1 VSATTQDP
9 PPPAGQPSTAGQRP
23 EPPGPPRPADRRPI
37 VPGLVLI
44 AIGSLWLMHVLGVPI
59 VWTILLPVAVVLVG
73 LAVLVGGRSPVTA
86 GLVPLGVVLA
96 IAAGIVTLLPGASSF
111 EAGDRVLV
119 VDDVADLQEVYELG
133 AGQLTLDL
141 RGLELPSGSTEV
153 RVDVGLGDLRIRV
166 PEEATVVVDARVT
179 AGELLAFGTRVDGV
193 GARRQVADAGREG
206 AGTLEIEAQ
215 VGLGTLEVSR

>member
-1 VSATTQDP
+1 VRTTTDP
-9 PPPAGQPSTAGQRP
+9 PPPAASTPAAGGPQGT
-23 EPPGPPRPADRRPI
+23 PGPPRPSDRRPV
-37 VPGLVLI
+37 VPGILLI
-44 AIGSLWLMHVLGVPI
+44 VIGVLWLLHVLGVPI
-59 VWTILLPVAVVLVG
+59 VWTILLPAAVVLVG

-96 IAAGIVTLLPGASSF
+96 IAAGVVTLLPGVSSL

-119 VDDVADLQEVYELG
+119 VRDVADLQEVYELG

-141 RGLELPSGSTEV
+141 RGLDLPPGSTEV

-166 PEEATVVVDARVT
+166 PEEATVVVDGRVT
-179 AGELLAFGTRVDGV
+179 AGELRAFGVRVDGV
-193 GARRQVADAGREG
+193 GAQRQVTDVGREG
-206 AGTLEIEAQ
+206 GGTLEIEAQ

>member
-23 EPPGPPRPADRRPI
+23 EPPGPPRPAGRRPV

-44 AIGSLWLMHVLGVPI
+44 AIGSLWLAHVLGVPI
-59 VWTILLPVAVVLVG
+59 VWTILLPAAVVLVG
-73 LAVLVGGRSPVTA
+73 LAVLVGGSSPVTA

-119 VDDVADLQEVYELG
+119 VDDLADLQEVYELG

-141 RGLELPSGSTEV
+141 RGLELPSGSTDV

-179 AGELLAFGTRVDGV
+179 AGELVAFGTRVDGV
-193 GARRQVADAGREG
+193 GARRQVTDAGREG

>member
-1 VSATTQDP
+1 VRTTMDP
-9 PPPAGQPSTAGQRP
+9 PPPAASTPAAGGPQGT
-23 EPPGPPRPADRRPI
+23 PGPPRPADRRPV
-37 VPGLVLI
+37 VPGIVLI
-44 AIGSLWLMHVLGVPI
+44 VIGGLWLLHVLGVPI
-59 VWTILLPVAVVLVG
+59 VWTILLPAAVVLVG

-96 IAAGIVTLLPGASSF
+96 IAAGVVTLLPGVSSL

-119 VDDVADLQEVYELG
+119 VRDVADLQEVYELG

-141 RGLELPSGSTEV
+141 RGLDLPPGSTEV

-166 PEEATVVVDARVT
+166 PEEATVVVDGRVT
-179 AGELLAFGTRVDGV
+179 AGELRAFGVRVDGV
-193 GARRQVADAGREG
+193 GAQRQVTDVGREG